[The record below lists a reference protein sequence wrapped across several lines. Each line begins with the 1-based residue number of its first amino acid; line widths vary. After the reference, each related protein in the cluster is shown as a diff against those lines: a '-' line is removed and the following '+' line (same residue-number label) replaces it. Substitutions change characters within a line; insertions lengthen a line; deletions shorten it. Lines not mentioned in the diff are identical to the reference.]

1 MELSRTTILQWTLTM
16 NRGYEI
22 KFTLKIVRAN
32 LNNRLTF
39 YIYPV
44 NKNDEGELDGSA
56 RRLK

>member
-1 MELSRTTILQWTLTM
+1 M
-16 NRGYEI
+16 NHGYEI

-39 YIYPV
+39 CIYPV
-44 NKNDEGELDGSA
+44 SKNDEGELDGSA